1 MKKIALLGM
10 PNTGKS
16 TFFNA
21 ISGAS
26 AKVANWAGVT
36 VDIYSVKTLIAGKLT
51 ELIDLPGIYDLCGA
65 TDDEKI
71 VEDFFNNNRVDEIYY
86 ILNATQ
92 IDRQLPFLN
101 DILKLGYPVKII
113 ANMIDETSK
122 LGIKINFDNLEKITG
137 CQIIPISAK
146 YKQNIQAIHQ
156 ENKSIYKQNKI
167 GFDIN
172 KALKQLHYPKK
183 INNHISKNIDKVLLN
198 THLGIPIF
206 FLLLF
211 LSFQIIYRI
220 AEPIQ
225 DFIAKFFEMLNV
237 NFLVPFFI
245 NTPSAIQSFLIDGIF
260 LGLSTVVSFVPVI
273 IIFFIVMAFVEDSGY
288 LSRAAFVMDKFMEKV
303 GLDGR
308 GLVMILMGYGCNVP
322 ALIGTKIM
330 REKNNRLLTMLSIP
344 FSLCSA
350 RLQVFIFITAIF
362 FTPKMAGLIIFLMY
376 LLSFIIIIITALL
389 FRKSNQNHEPIVI
402 EIPPYRIPTLYNVLI
417 RASNEIKHFIIRATK
432 FIMIG
437 VIAVWSL
444 TNIYI
449 NPYSQVSMAQ
459 EIGNFLHPIFSPIG
473 IDPQLVVAL
482 IFGFIAK
489 EILIGALAVIYGAN
503 DTNLSFAIKDSIN
516 ELQAISFMVF
526 TLIYTPCLSTIATL
540 KKETQ
545 SFVFAIKSLSWS
557 ICLAWLSSFIIFNF
571 LKLFF

>member
-36 VDIYSVKTLIAGKLT
+36 VDIYSVKTIIAGKLT

-71 VEDFFNNNRVDEIYY
+71 VEDFFKNNRVDEIYY
-86 ILNATQ
+86 ILNSTQ

-101 DILKLGYPVKII
+101 DIIKLGYPVKII
-113 ANMIDETSK
+113 ANMMDETSK
-122 LGIKINFDNLEKITG
+122 LGIKINFKNLEKITG

-146 YKQNIQAIHQ
+146 YKKNIEAIHQ
-156 ENKSIYKQNKI
+156 ENINKLKQNKC
-167 GFDIN
+167 GFDIK
-172 KALKQLHYPKK
+172 KALKQLHYPKI
-183 INNHISKNIDKVLLN
+183 INNQISQKLDKVLLN

-211 LSFQIIYRI
+211 LSFQIIYGI

-225 DFIAKFFEMLNV
+225 DFIARSFEIINV
-237 NFLVPFFI
+237 NFLAPLLI
-245 NTPSAIQSFLIDGIF
+245 NTPNAIQSFLINGIF

-273 IIFFIVMAFVEDSGY
+273 IIFFIVMAFIEDSGY
-288 LSRAAFVMDKFMEKV
+288 LSRAAFVMDKFMEKI

-330 REKNNRLLTMLSIP
+330 REKNNRLLTMLAIP

-362 FTPKMAGLIIFLMY
+362 FNSNMAGLILFLMY
-376 LLSFIIIIITALL
+376 LLSFIVIIITALL
-389 FRKSNQNHEPIVI
+389 FRKSDRDHEPIVI
-402 EIPPYRIPTLYNVLI
+402 EIPPYRIPTLNNVLI
-417 RASNEIKHFIIRATK
+417 RASNEIKHFISRASK

-449 NPYSQVSMAQ
+449 NPYSHVSMAQ

-503 DTNLSFAIKDSIN
+503 DVNLSFAIKNSIN

-545 SFVFAIKSLSWS
+545 SLMFTLKSLSWS
-557 ICLAWLSSFIIFNF
+557 ICLAWLISFVIFNF